1 MRRRRRQR
9 TCREGRSVHG
19 EAFHGTGDAEED
31 AGGNAVAGMPNLL
44 LPAGC
49 IGRAGAKDDG
59 AEAAAVVGGP
69 DTVSCCVDDQLEWRG
84 ADVFAACGL
93 RIFGVCSSAR

>member
-31 AGGNAVAGMPNLL
+31 AGGNTVAGIPDLL